1 MENRKRVERAFAVIE
16 AAALALWI
24 GALAG
29 FAFVFAPLAFTAIGG
44 DVDRFGALVG
54 VVLGRLN
61 LMGYACGALALLAVF
76 VRNREDSS
84 LGRGSAVRALV
95 LVLMLLLV
103 VVEAQ
108 FVIPAV
114 HDAAQAHSGSYERLH
129 ALSSTLYGIVIIL
142 GFAALAMSVL
152 ARPEAIRRRSS
163 R

>member
-1 MENRKRVERAFAVIE
+1 MERVFAVIE

-29 FAFVFAPLAFTAIGG
+29 FAFVFAPLAFSTIGG
-44 DVDRFGALVG
+44 NVEAFGTLVG
-54 VVLGRLN
+54 LVLGRLN
-61 LMGYACGALALLAVF
+61 LLGYVCGALALLAVF

-84 LGRGSAVRALV
+84 LGRGSALRALI
-95 LVLMLLLV
+95 LVVMLLIV
-103 VVEAQ
+103 VVEAE

-114 HDAAQAHSGSYERLH
+114 HDAGLAHSGSYDRLH
-129 ALSSTLYGIVIIL
+129 ALSSTLYGFVIIL
-142 GFAALAMSVL
+142 GLVALGMSVL